1 MGERL
6 SQIET
11 GGRCQP
17 IQISRTKQSTMS
29 EANISTDPGGGAE
42 RVPLAS
48 VSEAS
53 APDASVPAPQEA
65 AATVSH
71 SLLTRIFSFPA
82 MLGALLVGAV
92 FFVLRNFVVDPDLW
106 WHIKTGQSILS
117 THHWPTTDPYS
128 FTVTGQPWIAYEWLG
143 DVLLALA
150 NRFGGVRGLDALLI
164 LLGSAI
170 IISLYAYA
178 SLRSGNSKAGFVCAA
193 TLLLLASPSFTL
205 RPQMMGYFFLILTL
219 IALERFRRGK
229 TRAMWFL
236 PAVFAVWVN
245 THGSFIIGL
254 GALLVYWVAGLTN
267 FHCSGIETH
276 RWTSSERIRLALVFL
291 LCLVVLPLTPY
302 GSQAAAYPF
311 DMALAQP
318 VNVASILEWQ
328 PMPFNL
334 PGGKIFLGL
343 LLLTFFLQ
351 ATLRLTWRLEELALF
366 LFGVMMACLHVR
378 FLLLFVPFFAP
389 VFAVILARWLPPYQ
403 PAKDRLVLN
412 AVLMVI
418 VLAGM
423 LRYFPAEADLQKI
436 VAKQFPVQA
445 VEYLRQHSVPGPMLN
460 TYGFG
465 GYLVYSGQAV
475 FIDGRA
481 DVYERGGV
489 LSDYMHITLLKP
501 GALAVLSGY
510 GVRSCIL
517 ARGEPL
523 TVVLSASPDW
533 TRLYRD
539 DVSEVFVRR

>member
-1 MGERL
+1 
-6 SQIET
+6 
-11 GGRCQP
+11 
-17 IQISRTKQSTMS
+17 MS
-29 EANISTDPGGGAE
+29 EANISTHTGGGVD
-42 RVPLAS
+42 RGPIAS
-48 VSEAS
+48 VSEAC
-53 APDASVPAPQEA
+53 APEAVVPPPPVA
-65 AATVSH
+65 AATLSH
-71 SLLTRIFSFPA
+71 SFLSRIFSFPA
-82 MLGALLVGAV
+82 MLGAFLVGGV
-92 FFVLRNFVVDPDLW
+92 FVVGRNFVVDPDLW

-128 FTVTGQPWIAYEWLG
+128 FTAAGQPWIAYEWFG

-150 NRFGGVRGLDALLI
+150 NRLGGVRGLDTSLI
-164 LLGSAI
+164 LLGGAI
-170 IISLYAYA
+170 MLSLYYYA
-178 SLRSGNSKAGFVCAA
+178 TLRSGNSKAGFACAA

-219 IALERFRRGK
+219 IALERFRQGK
-229 TRAMWFL
+229 TRAVWFL
-236 PAVFAVWVN
+236 PLVFAVWVN

-254 GALLVYWVAGLTN
+254 GALLVYWVAGLVDLRW
-267 FHCSGIETH
+267 SGIEAH
-276 RWTSSERIRLALVFL
+276 RWTSAERIRLAFVFL
-291 LCLVVLPLTPY
+291 LCLAVLPLTPY
-302 GSQAAAYPF
+302 GTRVAVYPF

-318 VNVASILEWQ
+318 VNIASILEWQ

-351 ATLRLTWRLEELALF
+351 AVLRLTWRLEELALF

-378 FLLLFVPFFAP
+378 FLSLFVPFFAP
-389 VFAVILARWLPPYQ
+389 VFAAILARWLPPYER
-403 PAKDRLVLN
+403 AKDRFALN
-412 AVLMVI
+412 AVLMAI

-436 VAKQFPVQA
+436 VAKQFPARA

-460 TYGFG
+460 SYGYG
-465 GYLVYSGQAV
+465 GYLVYSGRAV

-489 LSDYMHITLLKP
+489 LSDYMHISLLKP
-501 GALAVLSGY
+501 GALAVLNGY

-523 TVVLSASPDW
+523 IVVLSASQEW
-533 TRLYRD
+533 TRVYSD